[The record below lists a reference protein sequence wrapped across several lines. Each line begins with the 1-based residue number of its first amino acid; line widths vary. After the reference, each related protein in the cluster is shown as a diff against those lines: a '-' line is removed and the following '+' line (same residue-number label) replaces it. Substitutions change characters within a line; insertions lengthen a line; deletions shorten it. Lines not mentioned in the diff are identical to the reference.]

1 MWWWF
6 IPAGAGNTPA
16 YADITSSSSVYPR
29 WRGEHIYRSCSV
41 RNGIGL
47 SPLARGTP
55 ELGSARHAD
64 IRFIPAG
71 AGNTFQYAR
80 GQTPTAVY
88 PRWRGEHAS
97 RLSTEL
103 NRHGLSPLARGTQW
117 LKYQHSDAPRFIPA
131 GAGNTLPHCYC
142 SLGLPVYPRWRG
154 EHRCGSCFRVNSR
167 GLSPL
172 ARGTHVK
179 LAWFEGDERFIPAGA
194 GNTGTLILREI
205 DIAVYPRWR
214 GEHRCWTRHWCVPV
228 GLSPLAR
235 GTRLLAHAYYS
246 L

>member
-71 AGNTFQYAR
+71 AGNTMTISPCRGFSAVYPRWRGEHISICPRTNTNGGLSPLAR
-80 GQTPTAVY
+80 GTRLQVIHRVKQTRFIPAGAGNTMVKISTFRRAAVY
-88 PRWRGEHAS
+88 PRWRGEHATPLLLQS
-97 RLSTEL
+97 GIT
-103 NRHGLSPLARGTQW
+103 GLSPLARGTQV
-117 LKYQHSDAPRFIPA
+117 R
-131 GAGNTLPHCYC
+131 
-142 SLGLPVYPRWRG
+142 
-154 EHRCGSCFRVNSR
+154 
-167 GLSPL
+167 
-172 ARGTHVK
+172 
-179 LAWFEGDERFIPAGA
+179 
-194 GNTGTLILREI
+194 
-205 DIAVYPRWR
+205 
-214 GEHRCWTRHWCVPV
+214 
-228 GLSPLAR
+228 
-235 GTRLLAHAYYS
+235 
-246 L
+246 